1 MLCAWNSR
9 EGQSDARSPTEG
21 GVQGPPPEI
30 FKKTR
35 LLKWCN
41 QSYSGAL
48 FVNTFFFRIRSNSG
62 FSGAGSSY
70 GSHLGRFSLGLG
82 FTGACSTT
90 KLSAAS
96 TASCLLN
103 LFLARWYRRCTA
115 GDESATLSCPSL
127 IDGAQSGFSQSYK
140 ADGLPETM

>member
-1 MLCAWNSR
+1 MLCAAGRTERR
-9 EGQSDARSPTEG
+9 EVPNGR

-30 FKKTR
+30 LKKTR

-48 FVNTFFFRIRSNSG
+48 FVNKFFFRIRSNSG

-90 KLSAAS
+90 KLSTAS
-96 TASCLLN
+96 TVSCLLN

-115 GDESATLSCPSL
+115 ALLVTSRQLCHAPV
-127 IDGAQSGFSQSYK
+127 
-140 ADGLPETM
+140 